1 MSSARSPALHPFFHC
16 SQQITDWR
24 LGRGVGAGGG
34 EGYLLTGFSL
44 DGSICSRLFRS
55 AWLGGKGNRCKVRG
69 GESCRREML
78 VLFGCGSLTNM
89 SHYKQSACVFW
100 GRGFGERARQWERVT
115 FSGGDIRVAGCGFI
129 VKVRELQSKKSH
141 HLTPSLT
148 ARLLSCSLSQS
159 PLVPPSVCLL
169 KACGEKNHDWH
180 TNIVIL
186 TVHPSTCLL
195 QGEEAIVMSWKL
207 HTFPPGKPVSPLQFQ
222 FARGIAIYQP
232 QEHVK

>member
-1 MSSARSPALHPFFHC
+1 M
-16 SQQITDWR
+16 Q
-24 LGRGVGAGGG
+24 
-34 EGYLLTGFSL
+34 
-44 DGSICSRLFRS
+44 
-55 AWLGGKGNRCKVRG
+55 GKR

-100 GRGFGERARQWERVT
+100 GRGFGEREPDSEREWHFQGEIAEWLAVA
-115 FSGGDIRVAGCGFI
+115 SLSRSESCRV
-129 VKVRELQSKKSH
+129 KSH
-141 HLTPSLT
+141 TTWPPPSPSFAFL
-148 ARLLSCSLSQS
+148 Q
-159 PLVPPSVCLL
+159 PVPVPPSTSISLL
-169 KACGEKNHDWH
+169 AQSMWGKKITTD

-207 HTFPPGKPVSPLQFQ
+207 HRFPPGKQVSPLQFQ
-222 FARGIAIYQP
+222 FDRGIAIYQS